1 MNRKINRVM
10 DIVLPN
16 KKINLFVISIVVIG
30 IITGSIFF
38 TFISDNDKNKIIEI
52 INNFISSVNSSFDS
66 GLAFK
71 NSLITNIILVSFI
84 FVFGMSIIGLF
95 INVFIIYIK
104 AFLVGF
110 TVSSIIASLGIKGL
124 LLAFLYVFPSQIIN
138 LIIII
143 TMGIYSIIFS
153 IYLIK
158 LITNKNNK
166 SNNVLKK
173 YMIIFLFSIIGITI
187 SSFYDGYLFSNI
199 FKLFINIYT

>member
-71 NSLITNIILVSFI
+71 NSLIKIP
-84 FVFGMSIIGLF
+84 
-95 INVFIIYIK
+95 
-104 AFLVGF
+104 
-110 TVSSIIASLGIKGL
+110 L
-124 LLAFLYVFPSQIIN
+124 LR
-138 LIIII
+138 
-143 TMGIYSIIFS
+143 IIFQGKRVV
-153 IYLIK
+153 Y
-158 LITNKNNK
+158 
-166 SNNVLKK
+166 V
-173 YMIIFLFSIIGITI
+173 
-187 SSFYDGYLFSNI
+187 
-199 FKLFINIYT
+199 

>member
-166 SNNVLKK
+166 SNNVL
-173 YMIIFLFSIIGITI
+173 
-187 SSFYDGYLFSNI
+187 
-199 FKLFINIYT
+199 